1 MSDRSPA
8 PRRSRL
14 TLEGL
19 ERTSHR
25 TFMRAMGLDE
35 AAMAKPFVGVM
46 STHGEN
52 TPCSLSLRPQAEAAK
67 LGVAAAGGTP
77 FEFTTIS
84 VSDGVSMGHRGMR
97 MSLLSRELIADSI
110 ELVMR
115 GHAYDALVGFARL
128 RQDAARHHD
137 GHGAPRLPER
147 LRVRRRDAARPVAR
161 RAGERGHRLRGRGRG
176 DGGGDDRGRSG
187 VDGARVLADGGLLSR
202 PVHRQYHGDGVG
214 DARPRRCPAP
224 RCSPRVYSQRL
235 ALARRAGE
243 IVLRILADGGPLPRD
258 LVTRKSLENAC
269 AAVAATGGSTNAGLH
284 LPAIAH
290 EAGIR
295 FTLDDVAEV
304 FQRTPLIAD
313 LQPGGEY
320 LARDLHYAGGVAA
333 VLKALLDGGYLHG
346 DALALSG
353 RTLAAEL
360 AAAPGARRQRR
371 APGVVAHPS
380 DRRRRGAEGQP
391 LPGRRPHQDRRAQVA
406 RLRRP
411 RARLRVRGGL
421 RVAVR
426 DRSYREG
433 DVLVIRNEGPRGGP
447 GMREMLGV
455 TALIYGQGMGE
466 KVALLT
472 DGRFSGATRGM
483 CIGYACPEAADGGPI
498 ALLQDGDRIAIDA
511 QARTIARGARRRRA
525 ITPPRRLAAEADR
538 APRRRPGEI
547 RPPRRPR
554 QPRRRHPRGRGGVAA
569 RVRRRR
575 RTRPNRERVSGIERQ
590 RSGRVRCLNLPALF
604 RRPLPLTSS
613 HAPPTLVAPRGTH
626 PWPSYRRRP
635 PDAARV
641 AARQP
646 SHRPSK

>member
-25 TFMRAMGLDE
+25 TFMRALGLDE

-115 GHAYDALVGFARL
+115 GHAYDALVGFAGCDKTLPGIMMGMVRL
-128 RQDAARHHD
+128 DCPSVFVYGGAMLPGQW
-137 GHGAPRLPER
+137 HG
-147 LRVRRRDAARPVAR
+147 RPVSAVTVY
-161 RAGERGHRLRGRGRG
+161 E
-176 DGGGDDRGRSG
+176 
-187 VDGARVLADGGLLSR
+187 
-202 PVHRQYHGDGVG
+202 GVG
-214 DARPRRCPAP
+214 AVMAGAMTEADLASMELECAPTVGSCPGQFTANTMAMVSETLGLAVP
-224 RCSPRVYSQRL
+224 GSAMLPAVYSQRL

-304 FQRTPLIAD
+304 FQRTPLIAN

-346 DALALSG
+346 DALTLSG

-360 AAAPGARRQRR
+360 AAAP
-371 APGVVAHPS
+371 APDGSVVRPASSPIHPTGGVVVLKGNLCPG
-380 DRRRRGAEGQP
+380 GALIKIAGLKSLAFAGP
-391 LPGRRPHQDRRAQVA
+391 A
-406 RLRRP
+406 RVFESEE
-411 RARLRVRGGL
+411 ACA
-421 RVAVR
+421 VAVR

-433 DVLVIRNEGPRGGP
+433 EVLVIRNEGPRGGP

-511 QARTIARGARRRRA
+511 QARTVHVQLDDAELARRR
-525 ITPPRRLAAEADR
+525 AAW
-538 APRRRPGEI
+538 
-547 RPPRRPR
+547 
-554 QPRRRHPRGRGGVAA
+554 QPRRTERLAGALEKYA
-569 RVRRRR
+569 RLVG
-575 RTRPNRERVSGIERQ
+575 PA
-590 RSGRVRCLNLPALF
+590 NLGAVTHAGAVEW
-604 RRPLPLTSS
+604 PLE
-613 HAPPTLVAPRGTH
+613 
-626 PWPSYRRRP
+626 
-635 PDAARV
+635 
-641 AARQP
+641 
-646 SHRPSK
+646 